1 MALQYQYNGKTK
13 FIIVTGGVISGLGKG
28 VAAASI
34 GALLSARMKVVP
46 VKCDGYLNTDP
57 GTMNPTEHGEV
68 FVLDDGGECDMDF
81 GHYERFLNV
90 TAKKDWSLTMGRIF
104 KMILDK
110 ERRGD
115 YLGHTV
121 QFIPHVT
128 DLIKEQFYRIADQEK
143 ADVLLIEIG
152 GTVGDLENQFYI
164 EAARQ
169 LSHDVGRT
177 NAMFVHLTYVPIP
190 SGVNEQKSKP
200 TQMSVHDLN
209 RLGIYPEIVIGRCE
223 EYIKPHLKEKI
234 GLFCNLPAD
243 HVISGVDVQHVY
255 ECPLVYDAEGVPEI
269 LAKRLNIY
277 APPKL
282 EQWSKLVEALK
293 RNSVNPR
300 KTLTV
305 AICGKYMA
313 LEDSYASVVEAIRH
327 SSAHLDLRADIR
339 WVDTEKI
346 ENGSVSVETALKG
359 VDAVIV
365 PGGFGS
371 RGIEGKIMVIQ
382 YVRENKIPFLGICYG
397 MQLSVVEFARNV
409 CGMKGAG
416 TVEMESATYHVEKPV
431 IAYLP
436 GQESIKDM
444 GATMRLG
451 GHDILIKEGSKAS
464 EIYGSTVARERFRH
478 RYEVNPE
485 FVPQIEAGAVNGKD
499 AAGKDCAQKLI
510 FSGKASGEDIMQI
523 MELTDHPYFMA
534 CQCHP
539 ELKSSLIHPAPLFL
553 GLLKAADKLK

>member
-1 MALQYQYNGKTK
+1 MNSKFKYNGKTK

-34 GALLSARMKVVP
+34 GALLSARFKVVP

-68 FVLDDGGECDMDF
+68 YVLDDGGEVDMDF

-104 KMILDK
+104 KMILEK
-110 ERRGD
+110 ERHGD

-169 LSHDVGRT
+169 LSHEVGSN
-177 NAMFVHLTYVPIP
+177 NALFVHLTYIPIP

-200 TQMSVHDLN
+200 TQMSVRDLN
-209 RLGIYPEIVIGRCE
+209 ERGIYPEIIIGRCE
-223 EYIKPHLKEKI
+223 EYIKPHLKQKI

-243 HVISGVDVQHVY
+243 HVISGVDVKHVY
-255 ECPLVYDAEGVPEI
+255 EVPLVYDAEGIPEI
-269 LAKRLNIY
+269 LSKKLNIY

-282 EQWSKLVEALK
+282 EQWSKLVESLK
-293 RNSVNPR
+293 RNQVSPR

-327 SSAHLDLRADIR
+327 SSAHLDLKADVR

-346 ENGSVSVETALKG
+346 ENGSISVENALKG
-359 VDAVIV
+359 VDSVIV

-371 RGIEGKIMVIQ
+371 RGIEGKIQVIK

-397 MQLSVVEFARNV
+397 MQLAVVEYARNV
-409 CGMKGAG
+409 CGFKDAN
-416 TVEMESATYHVEKPV
+416 TIEVETDDFKVKMPV

-436 GQESIKDM
+436 GQKGIKDM

-451 GHDILIKEGSKAS
+451 GHDVLIKEGSRAAEVYS
-464 EIYGSTVARERFRH
+464 STVTRERFRH

-485 FVPQIEAGAVNGKD
+485 YVKEIEKD
-499 AAGKDCAQKLI
+499 GLV
-510 FSGKASGEDIMQI
+510 FSGKAAGEDIMQI
-523 MELTDHPYFMA
+523 MELENHPYFMA
-534 CQCHP
+534 CQFHP
-539 ELKSSLIHPAPLFL
+539 ELKSSLVHPAPLFL
-553 GLLKAADKLK
+553 SLLKAADERS

>member
-1 MALQYQYNGKTK
+1 MALKYKYNGKTK

-34 GALLSARMKVVP
+34 GALLSSKMKVIP
-46 VKCDGYLNTDP
+46 IKCDGYLNTDP

-104 KMILDK
+104 KMILEK

-143 ADVLLIEIG
+143 ADVVLIEIG
-152 GTVGDLENQFYI
+152 GTIGDLENQFYI
-164 EAARQ
+164 EATRQ
-169 LSHDVGRT
+169 LSHEVG
-177 NAMFVHLTYVPIP
+177 NHNSVFVHLTYVPIP

-200 TQMSVHDLN
+200 TQMSVRDLN
-209 RLGIYPEIVIGRCE
+209 RLGIYPEIVICRCE
-223 EYIKPHLKEKI
+223 EYIKSHLKEKI

-255 ECPLVYDAEGVPEI
+255 ECPLVFDAEGISEI
-269 LAKRLNIY
+269 LSKTLSIY

-293 RNSVNPR
+293 RNQVNPR

-305 AICGKYMA
+305 AICGKYLA
-313 LEDSYASVVEAIRH
+313 LEDSYASVIEAISH
-327 SSAHLDLRADIR
+327 ASAHLDLCTKIH

-346 ENGSVSVETALKG
+346 ESGAISAETALKG
-359 VDAVIV
+359 VSAVIV

-371 RGIEGKIMVIQ
+371 RGIEGKIEIIR

-416 TVEMESATYHVEKPV
+416 TIEMESENNHVEFPV
-431 IAYLP
+431 IDLLP
-436 GQESIKDM
+436 SQKNIQEM

-451 GHDILIKEGSKAS
+451 GHDVIIKDSSRAA
-464 EIYGSTVARERFRH
+464 EIYGSLAIRERFRH
-478 RYEVNPE
+478 RYEVNPKY
-485 FVPQIEAGAVNGKD
+485 VLQIEKGDISGAKS
-499 AAGKDCAQKLI
+499 QKLF
-510 FSGKASGEDIMQI
+510 FSGKAANEEIMQI
-523 MELTDHPYFMA
+523 MELSEHPYFMA
-534 CQCHP
+534 CQFHP
-539 ELKSSLIHPAPLFL
+539 ELKSSLIHPAPLFF
-553 GLLKAADKLK
+553 GLLKAADEKK

>member
-1 MALQYQYNGKTK
+1 MAQQYQYNGKTK

-209 RLGIYPEIVIGRCE
+209 RLGVYPEIVIGRCE

-243 HVISGVDVQHVY
+243 HVISGVDVKHVY
-255 ECPLVYDAEGVPEI
+255 ECPLVYDAEGIPEI

-282 EQWSKLVEALK
+282 EQWSKLVESLK
-293 RNSVNPR
+293 RNTVNPR

-416 TVEMESATYHVEKPV
+416 TIEMESATYHVEKPV

-451 GHDILIKEGSKAS
+451 GHDILIKEGSKAQ
-464 EIYGSTVARERFRH
+464 EIYGSAVARERFRH

-485 FVPQIEAGAVNGKD
+485 FVPQIEAGDPSGKI
-499 AAGKDCAQKLI
+499 AQKLI

>member
-1 MALQYQYNGKTK
+1 MALKYKYNGKTK

-34 GALLSARMKVVP
+34 GALLSSKMKVVP
-46 VKCDGYLNTDP
+46 IKCDGYLNTDP

-90 TAKKDWSLTMGRIF
+90 TAKKDWSLTMGRVF
-104 KMILDK
+104 KMILEK

-143 ADVLLIEIG
+143 ADVVLIEIG
-152 GTVGDLENQFYI
+152 GTIGDLENQFYI
-164 EAARQ
+164 EATRQ
-169 LSHDVGRT
+169 LSHEVG
-177 NAMFVHLTYVPIP
+177 NHNSVFVHLTYVPIP

-200 TQMSVHDLN
+200 TQMSVRDLN
-209 RLGIYPEIVIGRCE
+209 RLGIYPEIVICRCE
-223 EYIKPHLKEKI
+223 EYIKSHLKEKI

-255 ECPLVYDAEGVPEI
+255 ECPLVFDAEGISEI
-269 LAKRLNIY
+269 LSKTLSIY

-293 RNSVNPR
+293 RNQVNPR

-305 AICGKYMA
+305 AICGKYLA
-313 LEDSYASVVEAIRH
+313 LEDSYASVIEAISH
-327 SSAHLDLRADIR
+327 ASAHLDLCTKIH

-346 ENGSVSVETALKG
+346 ESGAISAETALKG
-359 VDAVIV
+359 VSAVIV

-371 RGIEGKIMVIQ
+371 RGIEGKIEIIR

-416 TVEMESATYHVEKPV
+416 TIEMESENNHVEFPV
-431 IAYLP
+431 IDLLP
-436 GQESIKDM
+436 SQKNIQEM

-451 GHDILIKEGSKAS
+451 GHDVIIKDSSRAA
-464 EIYGSTVARERFRH
+464 EIYGSLAIRERFRH
-478 RYEVNPE
+478 RYEVNPKY
-485 FVPQIEAGAVNGKD
+485 VLQIEKGDISGAKS
-499 AAGKDCAQKLI
+499 QKLF
-510 FSGKASGEDIMQI
+510 FSGKTANEEIMQI
-523 MELTDHPYFMA
+523 MELSEHPYFMA
-534 CQCHP
+534 CQFHP
-539 ELKSSLIHPAPLFL
+539 ELKSSLIHPAPLFF
-553 GLLKAADKLK
+553 GLLKAADEKK

>member
-1 MALQYQYNGKTK
+1 MALKYKYNGKTK

-34 GALLSARMKVVP
+34 GALLSSKMKVIP
-46 VKCDGYLNTDP
+46 IKCDGYLNTDP

-104 KMILDK
+104 KMILEK

-143 ADVLLIEIG
+143 ADVVLIEIG
-152 GTVGDLENQFYI
+152 GTIGDLENQFYI
-164 EAARQ
+164 EATRQ
-169 LSHDVGRT
+169 LSHEVG
-177 NAMFVHLTYVPIP
+177 NHNSVFVHLTYVPIP

-200 TQMSVHDLN
+200 TQMSVRDLN
-209 RLGIYPEIVIGRCE
+209 RLGIYPEIIICRSE
-223 EYIKPHLKEKI
+223 EYIKAHLKEKI

-255 ECPLVYDAEGVPEI
+255 ECPLVFDAEGISEI
-269 LAKRLNIY
+269 LSKTLSIY

-293 RNSVNPR
+293 RNQVNPR

-305 AICGKYMA
+305 AICGKYLA
-313 LEDSYASVVEAIRH
+313 LEDSYASVIEAISH
-327 SSAHLDLRADIR
+327 ASAHLDLCTKIR

-346 ENGSVSVETALKG
+346 ETGAISAETALKG
-359 VDAVIV
+359 ISAVIV

-371 RGIEGKIMVIQ
+371 RGIEGKIEIIR

-416 TVEMESATYHVEKPV
+416 TIEMESENNHVEFPV
-431 IAYLP
+431 IDLLP
-436 GQESIKDM
+436 SQKNIQEM

-451 GHDILIKEGSKAS
+451 GHDVIIKDSSRAA
-464 EIYGSTVARERFRH
+464 EIYGSLTIRERFRH
-478 RYEVNPE
+478 RYEVNPKY
-485 FVPQIEAGAVNGKD
+485 VLQIEKGDISGAKS
-499 AAGKDCAQKLI
+499 QKLF
-510 FSGKASGEDIMQI
+510 FSGKAANEEIMQI
-523 MELTDHPYFMA
+523 MELSEHPYFMA
-534 CQCHP
+534 CQFHP
-539 ELKSSLIHPAPLFL
+539 ELKSSLIHPAPLFY
-553 GLLKAADKLK
+553 GLLKAADEKK

>member
-1 MALQYQYNGKTK
+1 MNTIYPYNNKTK

-34 GALLSARMKVVP
+34 GALLSDRLKVVP

-68 FVLDDGGECDMDF
+68 YVLDDGGEVDMDF

-90 TAKKDWSLTMGRIF
+90 TAKKDWSLTMGRVF
-104 KMILDK
+104 KMILEK

-128 DLIKEQFYRIADQEK
+128 NLIKDHFYRIADQEK

-152 GTVGDLENQFYI
+152 GTIGDLENQFYV
-164 EAARQ
+164 EAVRQ
-169 LSHDVGRT
+169 LSHEVGPQ
-177 NAMFVHLTYVPIP
+177 NALFVHLTYVPIP

-200 TQMSVHDLN
+200 TQMSVRDLN
-209 RLGIYPEIVIGRCE
+209 ERGIYPEIVIGRCE

-234 GLFCNLPAD
+234 GLFCNLPAS
-243 HVISGVDVQHVY
+243 HVVSGVDVKHVY
-255 ECPLVYDAEGVPEI
+255 EVPLVYDKEGVPEI
-269 LAKRLNIY
+269 LSKRLGIY
-277 APPKL
+277 APPRL
-282 EQWSKLVEALK
+282 DQWSKLVESLK
-293 RNSVNPR
+293 RNQVTPR

-313 LEDSYASVVEAIRH
+313 LEDSYASVVEAINH
-327 SSAHLDLRADIR
+327 ASAHLDLRAEIR

-346 ENGSVSVETALKG
+346 EKGSITVEKALKG

-371 RGIEGKIMVIQ
+371 RGIEGKIQVIQ

-397 MQLSVVEFARNV
+397 MQLSVVEFARHV
-409 CGMKGAG
+409 CGMQGAG
-416 TVEMESATYHVEKPV
+416 TIEMESENYHVEVPV

-436 GQESIKDM
+436 GQEKIKDM

-451 GHDILIKEGSKAS
+451 GHDVLIKSNTRAA
-464 EIYGSTVARERFRH
+464 EIYAGTATRERFRH
-478 RYEVNPE
+478 RYEVNPQ
-485 FVPQIEAGAVNGKD
+485 FVSQIEAGDPTGKN
-499 AAGKDCAQKLI
+499 AQKLV

-534 CQCHP
+534 CQFHP
-539 ELKSSLIHPAPLFL
+539 ELKSSLIYPAPLFL
-553 GLLKAADKLK
+553 NLLKAADEKE

>member
-1 MALQYQYNGKTK
+1 MALKYNYNGKTK

-34 GALLSARMKVVP
+34 GALLSSKMKVVP
-46 VKCDGYLNTDP
+46 IKCDGYLNTDP

-104 KMILDK
+104 KMILEK

-128 DLIKEQFYRIADQEK
+128 DLIKEQFYRIAEQEK
-143 ADVLLIEIG
+143 ADVVLIEIG

-164 EAARQ
+164 EATRQ
-169 LSHDVGRT
+169 LSHEVG
-177 NAMFVHLTYVPIP
+177 NNNSVFVHLTYVPIP

-200 TQMSVHDLN
+200 TQMSVRDLN
-209 RLGIYPEIVIGRCE
+209 RLGIYPEIVICRCE
-223 EYIKPHLKEKI
+223 EYIKSHLKEKI

-255 ECPLVYDAEGVPEI
+255 ECPLVFDAEGISEI
-269 LAKRLNIY
+269 LSKTLGIY

-282 EQWSKLVEALK
+282 EKWSKLVEALK
-293 RNSVNPR
+293 RNQMNPR
-300 KTLTV
+300 KTLTIAV
-305 AICGKYMA
+305 CGKYLA
-313 LEDSYASVVEAIRH
+313 LEDSYASVVEAISH
-327 SSAHLDLRADIR
+327 ASAHLDLCAKIR

-346 ENGSVSVETALKG
+346 ETGAISAETALKG
-359 VDAVIV
+359 VAAVIV

-371 RGIEGKIMVIQ
+371 RGIEGKIEIIR

-416 TVEMESATYHVEKPV
+416 TIEMESDSNHVDFPV
-431 IAYLP
+431 IDLLP
-436 GQESIKDM
+436 SQKNIQEM

-451 GHDILIKEGSKAS
+451 GHDVIIKEKSRAA
-464 EIYGSTVARERFRH
+464 EIYGALAIRERFRH
-478 RYEVNPE
+478 RYEVNPKYVLE
-485 FVPQIEAGAVNGKD
+485 IEKGDKSGVKS
-499 AAGKDCAQKLI
+499 QKLV
-510 FSGKASGEDIMQI
+510 FSGKAANEEIMQI
-523 MELTDHPYFMA
+523 MELSEHPYFMA
-534 CQCHP
+534 CQFHP
-539 ELKSSLIHPAPLFL
+539 ELKSSLIHPAPLFF
-553 GLLKAADKLK
+553 GLLKAADEKE

>member
-1 MALQYQYNGKTK
+1 MALKYKYNGKTK

-34 GALLSARMKVVP
+34 GALLSSKMKVVP
-46 VKCDGYLNTDP
+46 IKCDGYLNTDP

-90 TAKKDWSLTMGRIF
+90 TTKKDWSLTMGRIF
-104 KMILDK
+104 KMILEK

-143 ADVLLIEIG
+143 ADVVLIEIG
-152 GTVGDLENQFYI
+152 GTIGDLENQFYI
-164 EAARQ
+164 EATRQ
-169 LSHDVGRT
+169 LSHEVG
-177 NAMFVHLTYVPIP
+177 NHNSVFVHLTYVPIP

-200 TQMSVHDLN
+200 TQMSVRDLN
-209 RLGIYPEIVIGRCE
+209 RLGIYPEIVICRCE
-223 EYIKPHLKEKI
+223 EYIKSHLKEKI

-255 ECPLVYDAEGVPEI
+255 ECPLVFDAEGISEI
-269 LAKRLNIY
+269 LSKTLSIY

-293 RNSVNPR
+293 RNQVNPR

-305 AICGKYMA
+305 AICGKYLA
-313 LEDSYASVVEAIRH
+313 LEDSYASVIEAISH
-327 SSAHLDLRADIR
+327 ASAHLDLCTKIH

-346 ENGSVSVETALKG
+346 ETGAISAETALKG
-359 VDAVIV
+359 VSAVIV

-371 RGIEGKIMVIQ
+371 RGIEGKIEIIR

-416 TVEMESATYHVEKPV
+416 TIEMESENNHVEFPV
-431 IAYLP
+431 IDLLP
-436 GQESIKDM
+436 SQKNIQEL

-451 GHDILIKEGSKAS
+451 GHDVIIKDSSRAA
-464 EIYGSTVARERFRH
+464 EIYGSLAIRERFRH
-478 RYEVNPE
+478 RYEVNPKY
-485 FVPQIEAGAVNGKD
+485 VLQIEKGDISGAKS
-499 AAGKDCAQKLI
+499 QKLF
-510 FSGKASGEDIMQI
+510 FSGKAANEEIMQI
-523 MELTDHPYFMA
+523 MELSEHPYFMA
-534 CQCHP
+534 CQFHP
-539 ELKSSLIHPAPLFL
+539 ELKSSLIHPAPLFF
-553 GLLKAADKLK
+553 GLLKAADEKK

>member
-1 MALQYQYNGKTK
+1 MALKYKYNGKTK

-34 GALLSARMKVVP
+34 GALLSSKMKVVP
-46 VKCDGYLNTDP
+46 IKCDGYLNTDP

-104 KMILDK
+104 KMILEK

-128 DLIKEQFYRIADQEK
+128 DLIKEQFYRIAEQEK
-143 ADVLLIEIG
+143 ADVVLIEIG

-164 EAARQ
+164 EATRQ
-169 LSHDVGRT
+169 LSHEVG
-177 NAMFVHLTYVPIP
+177 NNNSVFVHLTYVPIP

-200 TQMSVHDLN
+200 TQMSVRDLN
-209 RLGIYPEIVIGRCE
+209 RLGIYPEIVICRCE
-223 EYIKPHLKEKI
+223 EYIKSHLKEKI

-255 ECPLVYDAEGVPEI
+255 ECPLVFDAEGISEI
-269 LAKRLNIY
+269 LSKTLGIY

-282 EQWSKLVEALK
+282 EKWSKLVEALK
-293 RNSVNPR
+293 RNQMNPR
-300 KTLTV
+300 KTLTIAV
-305 AICGKYMA
+305 CGKYLA
-313 LEDSYASVVEAIRH
+313 LEDSYASVVEAISH
-327 SSAHLDLRADIR
+327 ASAHLDLCAKIR

-346 ENGSVSVETALKG
+346 ETGAISAETALKG
-359 VDAVIV
+359 VAAVIV

-371 RGIEGKIMVIQ
+371 RGIEGKIEIVR

-416 TVEMESATYHVEKPV
+416 TIEMESESNHVDFPV
-431 IAYLP
+431 IDLLP
-436 GQESIKDM
+436 SQKNIQEM

-451 GHDILIKEGSKAS
+451 GHDVIIKEKSRAA
-464 EIYGSTVARERFRH
+464 EIYGALAIRERFRH
-478 RYEVNPE
+478 RYEVNPKYVLE
-485 FVPQIEAGAVNGKD
+485 IEKGDKSGVKS
-499 AAGKDCAQKLI
+499 QKLV
-510 FSGKASGEDIMQI
+510 FSGKAANEEIMQI
-523 MELTDHPYFMA
+523 MELSEHPYFMA
-534 CQCHP
+534 CQFHP
-539 ELKSSLIHPAPLFL
+539 ELKSSLIHPAPLFF
-553 GLLKAADKLK
+553 GLLKAADEKE

>member
-1 MALQYQYNGKTK
+1 MAQQYQYNGKTK

-104 KMILDK
+104 KMILEK

-243 HVISGVDVQHVY
+243 HVISGVDVKHVY
-255 ECPLVYDAEGVPEI
+255 ECPLVYDAEGIPEI

-282 EQWSKLVEALK
+282 EQWSKLVESLK
-293 RNSVNPR
+293 RNTVNPR

-436 GQESIKDM
+436 GQEHIKDM

-451 GHDILIKEGSKAS
+451 GHDILIKEGSKAQ
-464 EIYGSTVARERFRH
+464 EVYGSAVARERFRH

-485 FVPQIEAGAVNGKD
+485 FVSQIEAGDPSGKI
-499 AAGKDCAQKLI
+499 AQKLI

-553 GLLKAADKLK
+553 SLLKAADERV

>member
-1 MALQYQYNGKTK
+1 MALKYKYNGKTK

-34 GALLSARMKVVP
+34 GALLSSKMKVVP
-46 VKCDGYLNTDP
+46 IKCDGYLNTDP

-104 KMILDK
+104 KMILEK

-143 ADVLLIEIG
+143 ADVVLIEIG
-152 GTVGDLENQFYI
+152 GTIGDLENQFYI
-164 EAARQ
+164 EATRQ
-169 LSHDVGRT
+169 LSHEVG
-177 NAMFVHLTYVPIP
+177 NHNSVFVHLTYVPIP

-200 TQMSVHDLN
+200 TQMSVRDLN
-209 RLGIYPEIVIGRCE
+209 RLGIYPEIVICRCE
-223 EYIKPHLKEKI
+223 EYIKSHLKEKI

-255 ECPLVYDAEGVPEI
+255 ECPLVFDAEGISEI
-269 LAKRLNIY
+269 LSKTLSIY

-293 RNSVNPR
+293 RNQVNPR

-305 AICGKYMA
+305 AICGKYLA
-313 LEDSYASVVEAIRH
+313 LEDSYASVIEAISH
-327 SSAHLDLRADIR
+327 ASAHLDLCTKIH

-346 ENGSVSVETALKG
+346 ESGAISAETALKG
-359 VDAVIV
+359 VSAVIV

-371 RGIEGKIMVIQ
+371 RGIEGKIEIIR

-416 TVEMESATYHVEKPV
+416 TIEMESENNHVEFPV
-431 IAYLP
+431 IDLLP
-436 GQESIKDM
+436 SQKNIQEM

-451 GHDILIKEGSKAS
+451 GHDVIIKDSSRAA
-464 EIYGSTVARERFRH
+464 EIYGSLAIRERFRH
-478 RYEVNPE
+478 RYEVNPKY
-485 FVPQIEAGAVNGKD
+485 VLQIEKGDISGAKS
-499 AAGKDCAQKLI
+499 QKLF
-510 FSGKASGEDIMQI
+510 FSGKAANEEIMQI
-523 MELTDHPYFMA
+523 MELSEHPYFMA
-534 CQCHP
+534 CQFHP
-539 ELKSSLIHPAPLFL
+539 ELKSSLIHPAPLFF
-553 GLLKAADKLK
+553 GLLKAADEKK

>member
-1 MALQYQYNGKTK
+1 MTLQHSYNGKTK

-81 GHYERFLNV
+81 GHYERLLNV

-104 KMILDK
+104 KMILEK
-110 ERRGD
+110 ERHGD

-121 QFIPHVT
+121 QFI
-128 DLIKEQFYRIADQEK
+128 
-143 ADVLLIEIG
+143 IEIG

-169 LSHDVGRT
+169 LSHEVGDH
-177 NAMFVHLTYVPIP
+177 NAIFVHLTYVPIP

-200 TQMSVHDLN
+200 TQMSVRDLN
-209 RLGIYPEIVIGRCE
+209 KLGIYPEIVIGRCE

-234 GLFCNLPAD
+234 GLFCNLPAN
-243 HVISGVDVQHVY
+243 HVISGIDVKHVY
-255 ECPLVYDAEGVPEI
+255 ECPLVYDAEGIPEI
-269 LAKRLNIY
+269 LSKTLNIY

-282 EQWSKLVEALK
+282 DQWSKLVDALK

-305 AICGKYMA
+305 AICGKYLA
-313 LEDSYASVVEAIRH
+313 LEDSYASVVEAISH
-327 SSAHLDLRADIR
+327 SSAHLDLHANIR

-346 ENGSVSVETALKG
+346 ENGSVSVEAALKG
-359 VDAVIV
+359 IDAVIV

-371 RGIEGKIMVIQ
+371 RGIEGKIQVIR
-382 YVRENKIPFLGICYG
+382 YVRENKIPFLENKIPFLGICYG
-397 MQLSVVEFARNV
+397 MQLSVVEFARHV
-409 CGMKGAG
+409 CNMQGAG
-416 TVEMESATYHVEKPV
+416 TIEMESETNHVEVPV
-431 IAYLP
+431 IAFLP
-436 GQESIKDM
+436 GQENVKDL

-451 GHDILIKEGSKAS
+451 GHDVVIKEGSLAAQV
-464 EIYGSTVARERFRH
+464 YGSTAIRERFRH
-478 RYEVNPE
+478 RYEVNPQY
-485 FVPQIEAGAVNGKD
+485 VAQIEQGDPTGTNP
-499 AAGKDCAQKLI
+499 QKLV
-510 FSGKASGEDIMQI
+510 FSGKAANEDIMQI

-534 CQCHP
+534 CQFHP

-553 GLLKAADKLK
+553 GLLKAADEKN

>member
-1 MALQYQYNGKTK
+1 MNDPLCSYNGKTK

-34 GALLSARMKVVP
+34 GALLSGRMKVVP

-128 DLIKEQFYRIADQEK
+128 DLIKEQFYRIANQEK

-234 GLFCNLPAD
+234 GLFCNLPAE
-243 HVISGVDVQHVY
+243 HVISGVDVKHVY
-255 ECPLVYDAEGVPEI
+255 ECPLVYDQEGIPEI
-269 LAKRLNIY
+269 LSKRLNIY
-277 APPKL
+277 ARPNL
-282 EQWSKLVEALK
+282 EKWSKLVESLK
-293 RNSVNPR
+293 RNQVNPR

-305 AICGKYMA
+305 AICGKYTA
-313 LEDSYASVVEAIRH
+313 LEDSYASVVEALTH
-327 SSAHLDLRADIR
+327 ASAHLDLRVQIR
-339 WVDTEKI
+339 WVDTEKA
-346 ENGSVSVETALKG
+346 ENGEISVEKSLQG

-371 RGIEGKIMVIQ
+371 RGIEGKIQYIQ
-382 YVRENKIPFLGICYG
+382 YVREHKIPFLGICYG

-409 CGMKGAG
+409 RKIKGANTIEVAG
-416 TVEMESATYHVEKPV
+416 AGVEVETPV

-436 GQESIKDM
+436 GQEKIKEM

-451 GHDILIKEGSKAS
+451 GHDVLLREGSKAA
-464 EIYGSTVARERFRH
+464 EIYGASVVRERFRH

-485 FVPQIEAGAVNGKD
+485 YVSAIEQDGLV
-499 AAGKDCAQKLI
+499 
-510 FSGKASGEDIMQI
+510 FSGKAAGEENIMQI

-534 CQCHP
+534 CQFHP
-539 ELKSSLIHPAPLFL
+539 ELKSSLLHPAPLFL
-553 GLLKAADKLK
+553 GLLKAADEQE

>member
-1 MALQYQYNGKTK
+1 MKHENDDLYSYNGKTK

-34 GALLSARMKVVP
+34 GALLSSRLKVIP

-68 FVLDDGGECDMDF
+68 YVLDDGGEVDMDF

-104 KMILDK
+104 KMILDR
-110 ERRGD
+110 ERHGD

-128 DLIKEQFYRIADQEK
+128 DLIKEQFYRIANQEK

-169 LSHDVGRT
+169 LTHDVGP
-177 NAMFVHLTYVPIP
+177 NNSMFVHLTYIPIP

-200 TQMSVHDLN
+200 TQMSVRELN
-209 RLGIYPEIVIGRCE
+209 ELGIYPEIIIGRCE
-223 EYIKPHLKEKI
+223 EFIKPHIKQKI

-243 HVISGVDVQHVY
+243 HVISGIDVRHVY
-255 ECPLVYDAEGVPEI
+255 EVPLVYDQEGVPEI
-269 LAKRLNIY
+269 LLKKLGVY

-282 EQWSKLVEALK
+282 EHWSKLVENLK
-293 RNSVNPR
+293 RNNENPR
-300 KTLTV
+300 KVLTV
-305 AICGKYMA
+305 AICGKYTT
-313 LEDSYASVVEAIRH
+313 LEDSYASVVEALNH
-327 SSAHLDLRADIR
+327 ASAHLDLQVKIR
-339 WVDTEKI
+339 WIDTEM
-346 ENGSVSVETALKG
+346 VEKGKLGVEEALEG

-371 RGIEGKIMVIQ
+371 RGIEGKIQLIR
-382 YVRENKIPFLGICYG
+382 YVREHKIPFLGICYG
-397 MQLSVVEFARNV
+397 MQLAVVEFARNV
-409 CGMKGAG
+409 CHIQGAN
-416 TVEMESATYHVEKPV
+416 TVEVAEDGVVEAPV

-436 GQESIKDM
+436 GQEKIKDL

-451 GHDILIKEGSKAS
+451 GHDVLIREGSRAES
-464 EIYGSTVARERFRH
+464 IYGTRQIRERFRH
-478 RYEVNPE
+478 RYEVNP
-485 FVPQIEAGAVNGKD
+485 VYVAQIERDGLA
-499 AAGKDCAQKLI
+499 
-510 FSGKASGEDIMQI
+510 FSGKAANEDIMQI

-534 CQCHP
+534 CQFHP
-539 ELKSSLIHPAPLFL
+539 ELKSSLLHPAPLFL
-553 GLLKAADKLK
+553 GLLRAADEQK

>member
-1 MALQYQYNGKTK
+1 MKHENDDLYSYNGKTK

-34 GALLSARMKVVP
+34 GALLSSRLKVIP

-68 FVLDDGGECDMDF
+68 YVLDDGGEVDMDF

-104 KMILDK
+104 KMILDR
-110 ERRGD
+110 ERHGD

-128 DLIKEQFYRIADQEK
+128 DLIKEQFYRIANQEK

-169 LSHDVGRT
+169 LTHEVGP
-177 NAMFVHLTYVPIP
+177 NNSLFVHLTYIPIP
-190 SGVNEQKSKP
+190 NGVNEQKSKP
-200 TQMSVHDLN
+200 TQMSVRELN
-209 RLGIYPEIVIGRCE
+209 ELGIYPEIIIGRCE
-223 EYIKPHLKEKI
+223 EFIKPHIKQKI

-243 HVISGVDVQHVY
+243 HVISGIDVRHVY
-255 ECPLVYDAEGVPEI
+255 EVPLVYDQEGVPEI
-269 LAKRLNIY
+269 LLKRLGVY

-282 EQWSKLVEALK
+282 EHWSKLVDNLK
-293 RNSVNPR
+293 RNNENPR
-300 KTLTV
+300 KILTV
-305 AICGKYMA
+305 AICGKYTT
-313 LEDSYASVVEAIRH
+313 LEDSYASVVEALNH
-327 SSAHLDLRADIR
+327 ASAHLDLQVKIR
-339 WVDTEKI
+339 WIDTEM
-346 ENGSVSVETALKG
+346 VEKGKLGVEEALEG

-371 RGIEGKIMVIQ
+371 RGIEGKIQLIRH
-382 YVRENKIPFLGICYG
+382 VREHKIPFLGICYG
-397 MQLSVVEFARNV
+397 MQLAVVEFARNV
-409 CGMKGAG
+409 CHIQGAN
-416 TVEMESATYHVEKPV
+416 TVEVAEDGVVEAPV

-436 GQESIKDM
+436 GQEKIKDM

-451 GHDILIKEGSKAS
+451 GHDVLIREGSRA
-464 EIYGSTVARERFRH
+464 EAIYGTRQIRERFRH
-478 RYEVNPE
+478 RYEVNPVY
-485 FVPQIEAGAVNGKD
+485 VPQIERDGLA
-499 AAGKDCAQKLI
+499 
-510 FSGKASGEDIMQI
+510 FSGKAANEDIMQI
-523 MELTDHPYFMA
+523 MELTNHPYFMA
-534 CQCHP
+534 CQFHP
-539 ELKSSLIHPAPLFL
+539 ELKSSLLHPAPLFL
-553 GLLKAADKLK
+553 GLLRAADEQK

>member
-1 MALQYQYNGKTK
+1 MAQQYQYNGKTK

-104 KMILDK
+104 KMILEK

-243 HVISGVDVQHVY
+243 HVISGVDVKHVY

-282 EQWSKLVEALK
+282 EQWSKLVESLK
-293 RNSVNPR
+293 RNTENPR

-346 ENGSVSVETALKG
+346 ENGSVSVATALKG

-436 GQESIKDM
+436 GQENIKDM

-451 GHDILIKEGSKAS
+451 GHDILIKEGSKAQ
-464 EIYGSTVARERFRH
+464 EIYGSAVARERFRH

-485 FVPQIEAGAVNGKD
+485 FVSQIEAGDPSGKI
-499 AAGKDCAQKLI
+499 AQKLI

-553 GLLKAADKLK
+553 GLLKAADERV

>member
-1 MALQYQYNGKTK
+1 MALKYKYNGKTK

-34 GALLSARMKVVP
+34 GALLSSKMKVVP
-46 VKCDGYLNTDP
+46 IKCDGYLNTDP

-90 TAKKDWSLTMGRIF
+90 TAKKDWSLTMGRVF
-104 KMILDK
+104 KMILEK

-143 ADVLLIEIG
+143 ADVVLIEIG
-152 GTVGDLENQFYI
+152 GTIGDLENQFYI
-164 EAARQ
+164 EATRQ
-169 LSHDVGRT
+169 LSHEVG
-177 NAMFVHLTYVPIP
+177 NHNSVFVHLTYVPIP

-200 TQMSVHDLN
+200 TQMSVRDLN
-209 RLGIYPEIVIGRCE
+209 RLGIYPEIVICRCE
-223 EYIKPHLKEKI
+223 EYIKSHLKEKI

-255 ECPLVYDAEGVPEI
+255 ECPLVFDAEGISEI
-269 LAKRLNIY
+269 LSKTLSIY

-293 RNSVNPR
+293 RNQVNPR

-305 AICGKYMA
+305 AICGKYLA
-313 LEDSYASVVEAIRH
+313 LEDSYASVIEAISH
-327 SSAHLDLRADIR
+327 ASAHLDLCTKIH

-346 ENGSVSVETALKG
+346 ESGAISAETALKG
-359 VDAVIV
+359 VSAVIV

-371 RGIEGKIMVIQ
+371 RGIEGKIEIIR

-416 TVEMESATYHVEKPV
+416 TIEMESENNHVEFPV
-431 IAYLP
+431 IDLLP
-436 GQESIKDM
+436 SQKNIQEM

-451 GHDILIKEGSKAS
+451 GHDVIIKDSSRAA
-464 EIYGSTVARERFRH
+464 EIYGSLATRERFRH
-478 RYEVNPE
+478 RYEVNPKY
-485 FVPQIEAGAVNGKD
+485 VLQIEKGDISGAKS
-499 AAGKDCAQKLI
+499 QKLF
-510 FSGKASGEDIMQI
+510 FSGKAANEEIMQI
-523 MELTDHPYFMA
+523 MELSEHPYFMA
-534 CQCHP
+534 CQFHP
-539 ELKSSLIHPAPLFL
+539 ELKSSLIHPAPLFF
-553 GLLKAADKLK
+553 GLLKAADEKK

>member
-1 MALQYQYNGKTK
+1 MAQQYQYNGKTK

-104 KMILDK
+104 KMILEK

-243 HVISGVDVQHVY
+243 HVISGVDVKHVY
-255 ECPLVYDAEGVPEI
+255 ECPLVYDAEGIPEI

-282 EQWSKLVEALK
+282 EQWSKLVESLK
-293 RNSVNPR
+293 RNTENPR

-339 WVDTEKI
+339 WVDTEK
-346 ENGSVSVETALKG
+346 VEKGEITAAEALKG

-416 TVEMESATYHVEKPV
+416 TVEMESATYHVEQPV

-436 GQESIKDM
+436 GQEHIKDM

-451 GHDILIKEGSKAS
+451 GHDILIKEGSKAQ
-464 EIYGSTVARERFRH
+464 EVYGSAVARERFRH

-485 FVPQIEAGAVNGKD
+485 FVSQIEAGDPTGKNP
-499 AAGKDCAQKLI
+499 QKLI

-553 GLLKAADKLK
+553 SLLKAADERV

>member
-1 MALQYQYNGKTK
+1 MKHENDDLYSYNGKTK

-34 GALLSARMKVVP
+34 GALLSSRLKVIP

-68 FVLDDGGECDMDF
+68 YVLDDGGEVDMDF

-104 KMILDK
+104 KMILDR
-110 ERRGD
+110 ERHGD

-128 DLIKEQFYRIADQEK
+128 DLIKEQFYRIANQEK

-169 LSHDVGRT
+169 LTHDVGP
-177 NAMFVHLTYVPIP
+177 NNSMFVHLTYIPIP

-200 TQMSVHDLN
+200 TQMSVRELN
-209 RLGIYPEIVIGRCE
+209 ELGIYPEIIIGRCE
-223 EYIKPHLKEKI
+223 EFIKPHIKQKI

-243 HVISGVDVQHVY
+243 HVISGIDVRHVY
-255 ECPLVYDAEGVPEI
+255 EVPLVYDQEGVPEI
-269 LAKRLNIY
+269 LLKKLGVY

-282 EQWSKLVEALK
+282 EHWSKLVENLK
-293 RNSVNPR
+293 RNNENPR
-300 KTLTV
+300 KVLTV
-305 AICGKYMA
+305 AICGKYTT
-313 LEDSYASVVEAIRH
+313 LEDSYASVVEALNH
-327 SSAHLDLRADIR
+327 ASAHLDLQVKIR
-339 WVDTEKI
+339 WIDTEM
-346 ENGSVSVETALKG
+346 VEKGKLGVEEALVG

-371 RGIEGKIMVIQ
+371 RGIEGKIQLIR
-382 YVRENKIPFLGICYG
+382 YVREHKIPFLGICYG
-397 MQLSVVEFARNV
+397 MQLAVVEFARNV
-409 CGMKGAG
+409 CHIQGAN
-416 TVEMESATYHVEKPV
+416 TVEVAEDGVVEAPV

-436 GQESIKDM
+436 GQEKIKDM

-451 GHDILIKEGSKAS
+451 GHDVLIREGSRAES
-464 EIYGSTVARERFRH
+464 IYGTRQIRERFRH
-478 RYEVNPE
+478 RYEVNP
-485 FVPQIEAGAVNGKD
+485 VYVAQIERDGLA
-499 AAGKDCAQKLI
+499 
-510 FSGKASGEDIMQI
+510 FSGKAANEDIMQI

-534 CQCHP
+534 CQFHP
-539 ELKSSLIHPAPLFL
+539 ELKSSLLHPAPLFL
-553 GLLKAADKLK
+553 GLLRAADEQK

>member
-1 MALQYQYNGKTK
+1 MALKYKYNGKTK

-34 GALLSARMKVVP
+34 GALLSSKMKVMP
-46 VKCDGYLNTDP
+46 IKCDGYLNTDP

-104 KMILDK
+104 KMILEK

-143 ADVLLIEIG
+143 ADVVLIEIG
-152 GTVGDLENQFYI
+152 GTIGDLENQFYI
-164 EAARQ
+164 EATRQ
-169 LSHDVGRT
+169 LSHEVG
-177 NAMFVHLTYVPIP
+177 NHNSVFVHLTYVPIP

-200 TQMSVHDLN
+200 TQMSVRDLN
-209 RLGIYPEIVIGRCE
+209 RLGIYPEIVICRCE
-223 EYIKPHLKEKI
+223 KYIKSHLKEKI

-255 ECPLVYDAEGVPEI
+255 ECPLVFDAEGISEI
-269 LAKRLNIY
+269 LSKTLSIY

-293 RNSVNPR
+293 RNQVNPR

-305 AICGKYMA
+305 AICGKYLA
-313 LEDSYASVVEAIRH
+313 LEDSYASVIEAISH
-327 SSAHLDLRADIR
+327 ASAHLDLCTKIH

-346 ENGSVSVETALKG
+346 ESGAISAETALKG
-359 VDAVIV
+359 VSAVIV

-371 RGIEGKIMVIQ
+371 RGIEGKIEIIR

-416 TVEMESATYHVEKPV
+416 TIEMESENNHIEFPV
-431 IAYLP
+431 IDLLP
-436 GQESIKDM
+436 SQKNIQEM

-451 GHDILIKEGSKAS
+451 GHDVIIKDSSRAA
-464 EIYGSTVARERFRH
+464 EIYGSLAIRERFRH
-478 RYEVNPE
+478 RYEVNPKY
-485 FVPQIEAGAVNGKD
+485 VLQIEKGDISGAKS
-499 AAGKDCAQKLI
+499 QKLF
-510 FSGKASGEDIMQI
+510 FSGKAANEEIMQI
-523 MELTDHPYFMA
+523 MELSEHPYFMA
-534 CQCHP
+534 CQFHP
-539 ELKSSLIHPAPLFL
+539 ELKSSLIHPAPLFF
-553 GLLKAADKLK
+553 GLLKAADEKK